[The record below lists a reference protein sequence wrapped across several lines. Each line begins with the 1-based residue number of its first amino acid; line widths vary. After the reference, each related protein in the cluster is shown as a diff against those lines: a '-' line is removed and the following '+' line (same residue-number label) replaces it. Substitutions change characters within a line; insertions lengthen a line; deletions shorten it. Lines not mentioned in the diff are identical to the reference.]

1 MAKKYVIELETKAD
15 GTIDVLEGVA
25 KGLDDIAASEK
36 KVAAGTQDVTNQL
49 AKLREQ
55 LQGMDTKS
63 DQYKELSE
71 QYKKLGGSIADLV
84 PKSQNLKQEQK
95 ELKKALLAGQEALG
109 VEKYTQLTQRLGEV
123 NDQLK
128 DIAESAGQNAGPPL
142 ENLSNISGGLT
153 DRLKNLDFEGL
164 SQDVRNFAGNIKNVS
179 FKGII
184 DGVKG
189 LGGAFSALGKALL
202 SNPVFAIAAA
212 IIALGFA
219 VKAFIDSEREDVQK
233 LNEEQDKA
241 TAKRKD
247 AERLAFTQ
255 AAGDNQ
261 KLTQL
266 KLQSNAAD
274 LSDTQAKINR
284 LVNLQQSYVGISEDQ
299 EKELADLRDKYRT
312 QEIDREIIKQER
324 INALNQKR
332 VDLETEFS
340 LRNLDDRT
348 RAEAELTMEYEKRR
362 QELIALGATEADLDK
377 LGEVYA
383 ARATKL
389 QKGFADQDKATAQ
402 ASADAAKARREKELQ
417 ERQAVLDAIGENQ
430 KALEDINKTA
440 QQKELAATADK
451 YAKLKAQA
459 EKAKVDTTQIVELQ
473 AKEEQAIRDRY
484 AQEALKLSQQ
494 AKDEQQ
500 AELQTLIDEN
510 ETLQRGAQQAELDAL
525 GEIYFEK
532 VTILKAA
539 GQDAS
544 AIQEEWDK
552 KRQEVIDKYAK
563 EEVEKTKEKTD
574 AVLMVEKAGKS
585 QRQQALDAD
594 LQALKTDYDAR
605 IALAKK
611 YGLDVEALEQ
621 EYTDKVKQ
629 RRIQEAFDTVDM
641 WAKAAGDALSALS
654 SLNEAKTAELGA
666 KLTDI
671 DKQIEGARTAQQRA
685 ELIKR
690 RNAIEAEQRKVF
702 EKNKKLQIAQTIV
715 NTTASAAAA
724 FGSQLIVGDPTSLVR
739 AGLAAAAAAAGG
751 IAQIAKIKATQFEST
766 QPPSSTD
773 LPSIGG
779 GGAGGGGGEASAA
792 STPGFNPLV
801 LDFLQN
807 RPEQTTPRAYVLAG
821 DVEKASEARAR
832 VEELARL

>member
-36 KVAAGTQDVTNQL
+36 KVAAGTQDVTEEL
-49 AKLREQ
+49 AKLRTQ

-71 QYKKLGGSIADLV
+71 QYKKLGGNIADLV
-84 PKSQNLKQEQK
+84 PKTANLKQEQRD
-95 ELKKALLAGQEALG
+95 LRKALLAGQEALG

-142 ENLSNISGGLT
+142 ENLSNISAGLG

-164 SQDVRNFAGNIKNVS
+164 NQDIRNVAGNVKNFS
-179 FKGII
+179 LKGLI

-189 LGGAFSALGKALL
+189 LGGAFQALGKALL
-202 SNPVFAIAAA
+202 ANPIFAIAAA
-212 IIALGFA
+212 VVAIGLA

-233 LNEEQDKA
+233 LNEEQDKS
-241 TAKRKD
+241 TARRKD
-247 AERLAFTQ
+247 AERLAYTQ
-255 AAGDNQ
+255 AADDNK

-266 KLQSNAAD
+266 KLQSSAAD
-274 LSDTQAKINR
+274 LSDTKAKIDR
-284 LVNLQQSYVGISEDQ
+284 LVNLQRSYVGISKDQ
-299 EKELADLRDKYRT
+299 EKELADLRDKYRS

-340 LRNLDDRT
+340 LRNLDDRA
-348 RAEAELTMEYEKRR
+348 RAEADLTAEYVKRE
-362 QELIALGATEADLDK
+362 QELKDLGATEEDLDK
-377 LGEVYA
+377 LGEVF
-383 ARATKL
+383 ATRIGKL
-389 QKGFADQDKATAQ
+389 RQGFADADKATAQ
-402 ASADAAKARREKELQ
+402 ASADAAKARRDKEA
-417 ERQAVLDAIGENQ
+417 EDRQAVLDAIGESQ
-430 KALEDINKTA
+430 KALQDLNKTA
-440 QQKELAATADK
+440 QQKELDAAAEK
-451 YAKLKAQA
+451 YAKLKKQA
-459 EKAKVDTTQIVELQ
+459 EDAKVDTTQIVELQ

-484 AQEALKLSQQ
+484 AKEAINLSKQ
-494 AKDEQQ
+494 AKE
-500 AELQTLIDEN
+500 E
-510 ETLQRGAQQAELDAL
+510 QQAELDAL
-525 GEIYFEK
+525 IAENEAIQRGAQQTEIDAIQEVYFEK
-532 VTILKAA
+532 KTLLEAA
-539 GQDAS
+539 GQDTTALTAQFEKDKA
-544 AIQEEWDK
+544 AI
-552 KRQEVIDKYAK
+552 VAKYAQD
-563 EEVEKTKEKTD
+563 EIEKTKARNE
-574 AVLMVEKAGKS
+574 AVFTVEQAGKS

-594 LQALKTDYDAR
+594 LLALKTDYDAR

-629 RRIQEAFDTVDM
+629 RRVQEAVDTVEM
-641 WAKAAGDALSALS
+641 WAKAAGDALSALGS
-654 SLNEAKTAELGA
+654 INEAKADELGRR
-666 KLTDI
+666 LTDL
-671 DKQIEGARTAQQRA
+671 DKEIEGARTAQQRA

-690 RNAIEAEQRKVF
+690 RTALEAEQKKVF

-724 FGSQLIVGDPTSLVR
+724 FGSQLIVGDPTSVIR
-739 AGLAAAAAAAGG
+739 AGIAAAAVAASG
-751 IAQIAKIKATQFEST
+751 IAQVKKIKATQFEST

-773 LPSIGG
+773 LPSIGD
-779 GGAGGGGGEASAA
+779 GGGGGEDTGS

-801 LDFLQN
+801 LDFLN
-807 RPEQTTPRAYVLAG
+807 KRSEQQLPRAYVLSG